1 MAQCTHCAALKTQ
14 PLPSCA
20 VPRFPSL
27 AAVLAA
33 VLVLSGCSL
42 KQSSDEQQSGAPVTP
57 PVTGAKSTDKK
68 AAQQLG
74 FPITATRNTTR
85 VSGSDAAADAAGVAS
100 AIFPSSS
107 LETRPPAVV
116 LVDKDDWQGA
126 VAAGAL
132 VAAPLRAPILL
143 TDGDSLPSVTSDTL
157 DRLQPKGAQLA
168 SGAQAILVGEKP
180 GPPKGLKAARIRG
193 GDPFAVAVAI
203 DKFASVASGKPAGDV
218 LVVSAEKPEFSMPA
232 AAWAARSGNPVLFT
246 KRDSVPAATLA
257 ALKQHQRPHIYVL
270 GPEAVVGTAVE
281 KELGKVGKVK
291 RIQAE
296 NPVDNAIAFARYK
309 KGAFGWGAVVPG
321 QNLTIANT
329 SRPGDAAAAAG
340 LAANGIFAPLLLT
353 DKAELPRS
361 LESYLLDIQP
371 GFQNGDPSQGVY
383 NHVWILGGADALSPA
398 SQDRVDAATALVPV
412 DQPASR

>member
-1 MAQCTHCAALKTQ
+1 L
-14 PLPSCA
+14 A
-20 VPRFPSL
+20 V
-27 AAVLAA
+27 VLAA
-33 VLVLSGCSL
+33 VVLSGCSL
-42 KQSSDEQQSGAPVTP
+42 KQNSSDSGGGAPVTP
-57 PVTGAKSTDKK
+57 PATGAKSTDKK
-68 AAQQLG
+68 AAEQLG

-116 LVDKDDWQGA
+116 LVDKNDWQGA
-126 VAAGAL
+126 VAGAAL
-132 VAAPLRAPILL
+132 VSAPLRAPILL
-143 TDGDSLPSVTSDTL
+143 TDGGSLPPVTSATL
-157 DRLQPKGAQLA
+157 DRLKPKGAQLA

-193 GDPFAVAVAI
+193 ADPYSVAVAI
-203 DKFASVASGKPAGDV
+203 DKFSSVARGKPAGDV
-218 LVVSAEKPEFSMPA
+218 LVVSAEKPEYAIPA
-232 AAWAARSGNPVLFT
+232 AAWAARSGDPVLFT
-246 KRDSVPAATLA
+246 KRDSVPPATLA

-270 GPEAVVGTAVE
+270 GPDTVVGTAVE
-281 KELGKVGKVK
+281 KELAKLGKVK
-291 RIQAE
+291 RIQAS

-309 KGAFGWGAVVPG
+309 QGAFGWGAVVPG
-321 QNLTIANT
+321 QNLTIANV

-353 DKAELPRS
+353 DRAELPRS

-383 NHVWILGGADALSPA
+383 NHVWILGGADAVSPA
-398 SQDRVDAATALVPV
+398 SQDRIDAAAALVPV